1 MDAEQGATGQGDLGM
16 GTQGQAHSS
25 LLLARPVLL
34 LRATL
39 GKQGKENNV
48 CQLQNEPIGKECYC
62 QLFSEGMTNKEGEN
76 LSLTSGPNSPPRSLV
91 ALL

>member
-48 CQLQNEPIGKECYC
+48 CQLPKE
-62 QLFSEGMTNKEGEN
+62 
-76 LSLTSGPNSPPRSLV
+76 
-91 ALL
+91 